1 MPLAAARGILYRA
14 ELISRILSVS
24 DGEIIY
30 LGSASPPISSGAPGA
45 FFGTGRSTAPA
56 SPCSRWG
63 LPGRRHCCPRRCAL
77 TAPFH
82 PRIRRCNL
90 LSVALAVR
98 LPCPAVNRHRRPMEC
113 GLSSTGTGPAA
124 IPAFNPAILFYSKIS
139 VGDSAAGAPSG
150 QGNRSKLSLN
160 TEDTEVN
167 ARKQLKK
174 CATSF
179 AAYMRASQ
187 GSPLQHKR
195 RLGVRASQGSPLRHK
210 RRVDVRASRW
220 LAHC

>member
-113 GLSSTGTGPAA
+113 GLSSTGAKPAA
-124 IPAFNPAILFYSKIS
+124 IPAFNPATSFYRKSACRS
-139 VGDSAAGAPSG
+139 CAVGAASG
-150 QGNRSKLSLN
+150 QGNRFKLFFH
-160 TEDTEVN
+160 TVGTEVTHVSN
-167 ARKQLKK
+167 
-174 CATSF
+174 
-179 AAYMRASQ
+179 
-187 GSPLQHKR
+187 
-195 RLGVRASQGSPLRHK
+195 
-210 RRVDVRASRW
+210 
-220 LAHC
+220 